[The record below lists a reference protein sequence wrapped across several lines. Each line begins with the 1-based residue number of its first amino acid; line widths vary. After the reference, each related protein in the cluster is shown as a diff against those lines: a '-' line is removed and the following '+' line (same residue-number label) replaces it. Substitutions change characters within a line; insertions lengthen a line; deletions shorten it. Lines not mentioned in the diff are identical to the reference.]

1 MALLAASQRPS
12 QAEAPKEV
20 STALESLLLKE
31 LISSSGAFK
40 GSGAA
45 GSKTI
50 QNLFADTLA
59 DAVAKSGG
67 LGLGAPVERQLRSL
81 QSASSAAP
89 GSPTAAPAAP
99 TATPGTAQT
108 IRATLA
114 DPAAHVTSPFGLR
127 VDPLNGALKQHR
139 GIDIAAKAGSP
150 ILAAGDGIVVAAG
163 ARGGY
168 GQAVEIQHG
177 SGVTTLYGHASQVLV
192 HPGEHV
198 TQGQPIATVGETGR
212 ATGPHLHFEVRE
224 GGHALNPTRA
234 LSVYRQRVDAT
245 PESTHD

>member
-1 MALLAASQRPS
+1 VALLDAIKQHPT
-12 QAEAPKEV
+12 QAEAPKAV
-20 STALESLLLKE
+20 GTALESLLIKQ
-31 LISSSGAFK
+31 LIKSSGAFK
-40 GSGAA
+40 GNGAP
-45 GSKTI
+45 GSDIT

-67 LGLGAPVERQLRSL
+67 LGLAVPVERELRSI
-81 QSASSAAP
+81 QSATAAP
-89 GSPTAAPAAP
+89 GAPTAAASTAAASAP
-99 TATPGTAQT
+99 L
-108 IRATLA
+108 IKATLA
-114 DPAAHVTSPFGLR
+114 DPSAHVSSPFGLR
-127 VDPLNGALKQHR
+127 VDPINGSLREHE

-150 ILAAGDGIVVAAG
+150 ILAAGDGVVVAAG

-168 GQAVEIQHG
+168 GQAVEIKHG
-177 SGVTTLYGHASQVLV
+177 SGVTTLYGHASALLV

-234 LSVYRQRVDAT
+234 LSVYRQRADAIHET
-245 PESTHD
+245 THD